1 MPVDTT
7 EIKAWFK
14 KRLPEDWYALV
25 EGFDSEVELLVD
37 RDEIVVI
44 GPIQD
49 AAASSDADEDAVES
63 ARRAAVKAWRES
75 TREKRMEIA
84 SEAQERFE
92 RHVSWGASVG
102 GDRFLFTHIS
112 VPSMTRLRITERQV
126 LDTLVDAGVA
136 SSRSE
141 ALAWCVRYAGKKEE
155 QWLNDLKSAFKS
167 VSEVRAKGPAA

>member
-1 MPVDTT
+1 MPTDTT
-7 EIKAWFK
+7 KIKGWFK
-14 KRLPEDWYALV
+14 KKLPQDWYAFV
-25 EGFDSEVELLVD
+25 EGFDSEIELLAD

-44 GPIQD
+44 GPIAD
-49 AAASSDADEDAVES
+49 GTPSEGADEDAVEA
-63 ARRAAVKAWRES
+63 ARRDAVKQWRES
-75 TREKRMEIA
+75 TRDGRIQIA
-84 SEAQERFE
+84 AEAQERFGK
-92 RHVSWGASVG
+92 HVSWGASVG

-112 VPSMTRLRITERQV
+112 VPTMTRLRITERQV

>member
-1 MPVDTT
+1 MLVDAT
-7 EIKAWFK
+7 EVKGWFK

-25 EGFDSEVELLVD
+25 EGFDSQVELLVD

-44 GPIQD
+44 GPIED
-49 AAASSDADEDAVES
+49 AKPADDADEDTVES
-63 ARRAAVKAWRES
+63 ARRAAVKEWREQ
-75 TREKRMEIA
+75 TRDKRIEIA
-84 SEAQERFE
+84 TEAQERFGK
-92 RHVSWGASVG
+92 HVSWGASVG

-141 ALAWCVRYAGKKEE
+141 ALAWCVRYAGKQEE
-155 QWLNDLKSAFKS
+155 QWLNDLKSAFES
-167 VSEVRAKGPAA
+167 VSDVRAKGPAA

>member
-7 EIKAWFK
+7 EIKDWFK
-14 KRLPEDWYALV
+14 KRLPEDWYALA
-25 EGFDSEVELLVD
+25 EGFDSQVELLVD

-44 GPIQD
+44 GPI
-49 AAASSDADEDAVES
+49 EDAKPVEGGDQDS
-63 ARRAAVKAWRES
+63 AETARRAAVKEWRGK
-75 TREKRMEIA
+75 TREKRIEIA
-84 SEAQERFE
+84 SEAQERFG

-141 ALAWCVRYAGKKEE
+141 ALAWCVRYAGKQEE
-155 QWLNDLKSAFKS
+155 QWLNDLKSAFES

>member
-25 EGFDSEVELLVD
+25 EGFDSEIELLVD

-44 GPIQD
+44 GPIAD
-49 AAASSDADEDAVES
+49 AETAEGADEDAVES
-63 ARRAAVKAWRES
+63 ARRGVVKEWREQ
-75 TREKRMEIA
+75 TREKRIEIA
-84 SEAQERFE
+84 ADAQERFG

-167 VSEVRAKGPAA
+167 VSEVRSKGPAA